1 MFGDRA
7 GQALPGPTEPRWT
20 SKGNKAHGRNERRS
34 LATVALTTTNF
45 VDGARPRSRAARGG
59 SKDPHHALRVAR
71 SRVSRLSRCSGWT
84 HPGRSLGDVGVRFG
98 GSELHRIES
107 SARFGGT
114 VTTWMATAA
123 VTRCG
128 CRRREDFEGCE
139 PRRGERHCECPAFGP
154 VFGRPP
160 GVGRRCTRN
169 ATNPCPAAG
178 CNRPATSARRK
189 PSRWGGTTRTERDS
203 TGGTRR
209 TDGSFGSRE
218 WTRDRPAGERA
229 QPTNPTRGRAAK
241 AVPPQSSALEGS
253 EVHEGFRET
262 GFGRRRGA
270 SPGNASK
277 ARPATVEGH
286 GGRGKDHR
294 PATASRAWAIG
305 FTTLSWRP

>member
-1 MFGDRA
+1 MV
-7 GQALPGPTEPRWT
+7 
-20 SKGNKAHGRNERRS
+20 RRI
-34 LATVALTTTNF
+34 N
-45 VDGARPRSRAARGG
+45 PRSPVFATRRGG
-59 SKDPHHALRVAR
+59 R
-71 SRVSRLSRCSGWT
+71 SARCSGWT

-114 VTTWMATAA
+114 VTTRMATAA

-160 GVGRRCTRN
+160 GFGRRCTRN

-209 TDGSFGSRE
+209 TDGSFGFRE
-218 WTRDRPAGERA
+218 WTRDWPAGKRA
-229 QPTNPTRGRAAK
+229 QLTNPTRGRAAK
-241 AVPPQSSALEGS
+241 ADPPHSSALEGS
-253 EVHEGFRET
+253 EVHEGFRDNRLRSATRRVPRECLEGPT
-262 GFGRRRGA
+262 GDGRRPWRTRER
-270 SPGNASK
+270 PTTRYRIPRLGNWFHNLA
-277 ARPATVEGH
+277 PAALKG
-286 GGRGKDHR
+286 
-294 PATASRAWAIG
+294 P
-305 FTTLSWRP
+305 

>member
-1 MFGDRA
+1 MV
-7 GQALPGPTEPRWT
+7 
-20 SKGNKAHGRNERRS
+20 RRI
-34 LATVALTTTNF
+34 N
-45 VDGARPRSRAARGG
+45 PRSPVFATRRGC
-59 SKDPHHALRVAR
+59 R
-71 SRVSRLSRCSGWT
+71 SARCSGWT

-209 TDGSFGSRE
+209 TDGGFGSRE
-218 WTRDRPAGERA
+218 WTRDWPAGKRA
-229 QPTNPTRGRAAK
+229 QPDESHERMGGESRPA
-241 AVPPQSSALEGS
+241 ALERS
-253 EVHEGFRET
+253 
-262 GFGRRRGA
+262 
-270 SPGNASK
+270 
-277 ARPATVEGH
+277 
-286 GGRGKDHR
+286 GGE
-294 PATASRAWAIG
+294 
-305 FTTLSWRP
+305 